1 MSACITVTSML
12 RDCAQATFR
21 QTGYRTNRLVEDM
34 KLILL
39 EDVKNVGQIG
49 EIAEVPA
56 GYGRNFL
63 IPQGMAQ
70 LATRSVLRSAEL
82 KQQLK
87 ASQERRERIEAE
99 GQAEALQG
107 ATLMIGAR
115 VGARN
120 RLHGEVTNQDV
131 ADAIREEIG
140 VEIDRHKIE
149 IERPIRSL
157 GMFMLPV
164 RIAKGLEASITVEI
178 LEESELAARLEAERA
193 AESEEAEEEAEGADD
208 DPDYDLFES
217 EETYT

>member
-1 MSACITVTSML
+1 
-12 RDCAQATFR
+12 
-21 QTGYRTNRLVEDM
+21 M

-39 EDVKNVGQIG
+39 EDITNVGQIG
-49 EIAEVPA
+49 EIAEVPD

-82 KQQLK
+82 RQQLK
-87 ASQERRERIEAE
+87 ASEERRDRIEAE
-99 GQAEALQG
+99 GLAHALQG
-107 ATLMIGAR
+107 TTLTIGAR

-131 ADAIREEIG
+131 SDAIMDEVGI
-140 VEIDRHKIE
+140 EIDRHKIE

-178 LEESELAARLEAERA
+178 LEESELAARQEAELA
-193 AESEEAEEEAEGADD
+193 AESEEAEEDADD
-208 DPDYDLFES
+208 EEGDNGYDLFQPD
-217 EETYT
+217 ETPA

>member
-1 MSACITVTSML
+1 
-12 RDCAQATFR
+12 
-21 QTGYRTNRLVEDM
+21 M

-99 GQAEALQG
+99 GQAVALQG

-140 VEIDRHKIE
+140 VEIERHKIE

-208 DPDYDLFES
+208 DSDYDLFES
-217 EETYT
+217 EETYA

>member
-1 MSACITVTSML
+1 ML
-12 RDCAQATFR
+12 RYCARATFWR
-21 QTGYRTNRLVEDM
+21 TGYRTNRLVELM

-39 EDVKNVGQIG
+39 EDVKNVGLIG

-70 LATRSVLRSAEL
+70 LATQSILRSAEL

-87 ASQERRERIEAE
+87 ASQERRDRIEAE
-99 GQAEALQG
+99 RQAEALQG

-178 LEESELAARLEAERA
+178 LEESELAARLEGERA
-193 AESEEAEEEAEGADD
+193 SQSEETEEDSDDAE
-208 DPDYDLFES
+208 PDYDLFGS
-217 EETYT
+217 DETYS